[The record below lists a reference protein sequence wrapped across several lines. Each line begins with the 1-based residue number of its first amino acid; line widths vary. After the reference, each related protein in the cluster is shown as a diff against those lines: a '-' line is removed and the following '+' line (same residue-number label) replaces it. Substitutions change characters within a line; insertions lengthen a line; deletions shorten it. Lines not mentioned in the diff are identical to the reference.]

1 MSAIKA
7 GLLVGLGVLALAQ
20 AARAD
25 DQPFLTL
32 YTTDIDSAQEKEVE
46 QQISFNAQKPGQAYS
61 DFLSRTEFE
70 YGVTADFQVS
80 LYGNYELE
88 RMHPHVPLAVADN
101 ENEFSVSGEAIYR
114 FLNVYFDPVG
124 LAVYL
129 EPSFGSDDRE
139 LEAKIL
145 LQKNFFN
152 DTLRLAFNTNFE
164 NRWEHDSGVWNR
176 WSAIEFRVGA
186 AYNLTSAWSLCAEF
200 SNENNFDGL
209 VGGAHPASNVYYVG
223 PTISYKGLP
232 LTITFGAQ
240 AQLPWANDP
249 THTVGAI
256 NQGFSADAER
266 WRIGLFVSRD
276 I

>member
-1 MSAIKA
+1 MSGVRTIWLA
-7 GLLVGLGVLALAQ
+7 GLSMLALAQ

-46 QQISFNAQKPGQAYS
+46 QQLYFNTQKPGQAYG

-70 YGVTADFQVS
+70 YGVTDDFQIS
-80 LYGNYELE
+80 AYANYEWE
-88 RMHPHVPLAVADN
+88 RTRAHAPFAAANV

-129 EPSFGSDDRE
+129 EPSFGNDERE

-164 NRWEHDSGVWNR
+164 NHWERDSGAWHRN
-176 WSAIEFRVGA
+176 SAIEFRAGA
-186 AYNLTSAWSLCAEF
+186 AYNLTPDWSLCAEF
-200 SNENNFDGL
+200 SNENDFDGL
-209 VGGAHPASNVYYVG
+209 VGGAHPVSNVYYLG

-232 LTITFGAQ
+232 LTISLGAQ
-240 AQLPWANDP
+240 AQLPWANDA
-249 THTVGAI
+249 THTTGALDH
-256 NQGFSADAER
+256 GFSADAER
-266 WRIGLFVSRD
+266 WRVGFFVSRD